1 MPRYYFDILDGER
14 PTTDPRGVDL
24 DGIEEAEAEAI
35 INAILRV
42 STDMTEDSPPDGDDR
57 AVVVVWDDYQPL
69 LKVTRSGVCLSS
81 DRDH

>member
-35 INAILRV
+35 SHALV
-42 STDMTEDSPPDGDDR
+42 
-57 AVVVVWDDYQPL
+57 
-69 LKVTRSGVCLSS
+69 
-81 DRDH
+81 